1 MIFNVPV
8 AFNAYGK
15 VVGARISST
24 VGFVE
29 DVPFDIP
36 ALAGDDAPVVAEWD
50 DDAPEYIGVQ
60 EVPFVGKEHVRVQ
73 AGQYWRPVR
82 GYEIASGFANPHGMV
97 DVGDLDRAL
106 ARSAVIGL
114 GKQQNPNTRKN
125 RVPADHFGSVEKTGR
140 DFAVREVGR
149 YLSRFR
155 VIDGLVY
162 ERCGQPVI
170 LLSEGR
176 FEAPEGDDV
185 FRRNNI
191 TNRNYRH
198 WRSHLLRVTTMDRV
212 PKLLTYPDLLFTLGS
227 FTDALK
233 RVRRMNVN
241 ATMEKDAVNTYN
253 AARRPR
259 LAEGYVADEFHARA
273 EECALYLRYFVT
285 RVQAKQSELLPAG
298 DHERLR
304 LYCDL
309 AAAVDLFPEA
319 EAFDIVEAAGRAY
332 IERYEEYAEHTHP
345 EQRALKRAVAL
356 AEDRPVFVDVLSGPA
371 ADRGL

>member
-1 MIFNVPV
+1 MIFDVPV

-15 VVGARISST
+15 VAGARISSS

-29 DVPFDIP
+29 VVPFDIP
-36 ALAGDDAPVVAEWD
+36 VLASDDAPVVAEWD
-50 DDAPEYIGVQ
+50 DAAPEYIGVQ
-60 EVPFVGKEHVRVQ
+60 EVPFVGMEHVRIQ

-82 GYEIASGFANPHGMV
+82 AYEIASVLPNPLGMV
-97 DVGDLDRAL
+97 DARDLDRTL
-106 ARSAVIGL
+106 SKSAVIGL
-114 GKQQNPNTRKN
+114 AKHQNPNTRKN

-140 DFAVREVGR
+140 DFAVREVGK

-162 ERCGQPVI
+162 ERCGQPVV

-198 WRSHLLRVTTMDRV
+198 WRNHLLRVTTMDRV
-212 PKLLTYPDLLFTLGS
+212 PSATYPDVLFTLGS
-227 FTDALK
+227 FKEALK
-233 RVRRMNVN
+233 RVRRMSVN
-241 ATMEKDAVNTYN
+241 ATMEKGAINTYN
-253 AARRPR
+253 EARRPR
-259 LAEGYVADEFHARA
+259 LAEGYMADEFHARA
-273 EECALYLRYFVT
+273 EECAMCLRYFIA
-285 RVQAKQSELLPAG
+285 RVEARQSELLPAG

-309 AAAVDLFPEA
+309 AASVDLFPEA
-319 EAFDIVEAAGRAY
+319 EAFDIVETAGRAY
-332 IERYEEYAEHTHP
+332 LERYEEYVEHLHP

-356 AEDRPVFVDVLSGPA
+356 AENRPVFVDVLSGPSV
-371 ADRGL
+371 DRGF